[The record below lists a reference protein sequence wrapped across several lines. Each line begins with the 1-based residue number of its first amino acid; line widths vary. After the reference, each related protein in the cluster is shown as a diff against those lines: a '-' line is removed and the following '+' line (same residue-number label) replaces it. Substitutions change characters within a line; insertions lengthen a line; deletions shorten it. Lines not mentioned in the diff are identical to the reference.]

1 MKDNK
6 PIFIADSGKNPTS
19 TTFILFWQIA
29 REVSKYTDSF
39 LHKRANVS
47 TIHMIVLQSIEHNNG
62 IMNPSE
68 IANWT
73 NTMRHNVTTLIQ
85 RMKKEGLIRVER
97 DNKNRR
103 KVNVMI
109 TDKGR
114 LVLKNALPIAQEA
127 IDQVMSSISNSDIP
141 PFQRVLNLMRENA
154 DDGLGRITR

>member
-6 PIFIADSGKNPTS
+6 PIFIADSGKNPTLI
-19 TTFILFWQIA
+19 TFILFWQTA
-29 REVSKYTDSF
+29 REVSKYIDSF

-127 IDQVMSSISNSDIP
+127 IDQVMSSISNDDITSL
-141 PFQRVLNLMRENA
+141 QQALTLMRKNVN
-154 DDGLGRITR
+154 DGISKIT